1 MDAQTCLKK
10 MHMLYCPFFCI
21 NSRIERGSSMYN
33 FGKKKNQKLMAAIV
47 IIVVATMLITTVLAA
62 FM

>member
-1 MDAQTCLKK
+1 
-10 MHMLYCPFFCI
+10 
-21 NSRIERGSSMYN
+21 MYN

-62 FM
+62 FRGQSIIFVVMHLENQPNNGVKCTRRQK

>member
-1 MDAQTCLKK
+1 
-10 MHMLYCPFFCI
+10 MLYCPFFYI

-47 IIVVATMLITTVLAA
+47 IIVVAAMLITTVLAA

>member
-1 MDAQTCLKK
+1 
-10 MHMLYCPFFCI
+10 
-21 NSRIERGSSMYN
+21 MYN

-47 IIVVATMLITTVLAA
+47 ISVVATMLITTVLAA

>member
-1 MDAQTCLKK
+1 MEIPGGRSV
-10 MHMLYCPFFCI
+10 PFDKGK
-21 NSRIERGSSMYN
+21 IERGSSMYN

-47 IIVVATMLITTVLAA
+47 IIVVAAMLITTVLAA

>member
-1 MDAQTCLKK
+1 
-10 MHMLYCPFFCI
+10 
-21 NSRIERGSSMYN
+21 MYN

-47 IIVVATMLITTVLAA
+47 IIVVGTMLITPVLAA

>member
-1 MDAQTCLKK
+1 MEMACCMSFL
-10 MHMLYCPFFCI
+10 LYKFK
-21 NSRIERGSSMYN
+21 IERGSSMYN

-47 IIVVATMLITTVLAA
+47 IIVVAAMLITTVLAA

>member
-1 MDAQTCLKK
+1 
-10 MHMLYCPFFCI
+10 
-21 NSRIERGSSMYN
+21 MYN

-47 IIVVATMLITTVLAA
+47 IIEVATMLITTVLAA